1 MFKKEIGPKQPKF
14 VKIMDEDIVFFRG
27 KAEKV
32 HALFDWCPHRS
43 ARLSQGESLFPGTI
57 TCEYHGYTFDGE
69 GECVAGLIDDPNTPL
84 VG

>member
-32 HALFDWCPHRS
+32 HALFDWCLTGALACPRANPCFQVPS
-43 ARLSQGESLFPGTI
+43 LANITAIPSMVKVNAWRL
-57 TCEYHGYTFDGE
+57 
-69 GECVAGLIDDPNTPL
+69 
-84 VG
+84 